1 MFVFQRPM
9 IKCTEIYIQMKVYS
23 VSHRPKVK
31 LKILQQLDLNILERL
46 NCILIKYDC
55 VEEYFE
61 MKSFST
67 IISV

>member
-1 MFVFQRPM
+1 
-9 IKCTEIYIQMKVYS
+9 MKVYS

-46 NCILIKYDC
+46 NCILIKYDG
-55 VEEYFE
+55 VEEYYE
-61 MKSFST
+61 TKSFST